1 MTETQLSFFDAPA
14 AREYQRKQRDVD
26 LDALLIQHLG
36 VDGAQK
42 WHDKQNKRKAK
53 LDVFMQG
60 YQRSPETQATID
72 RVFAK
77 TLASAKPFLAHEYA
91 LLGIERGATKRDIR
105 NAYRRMARKLHPDKG
120 GDEASMKALNAAYK
134 RLLASVK
141 E

>member
-1 MTETQLSFFDAPA
+1 MEEPQQLNLFDAGLA
-14 AREYQRKQRDVD
+14 QKQRREQDKAD
-26 LDALLIQHLG
+26 TIAFYQQRLG
-36 VDGAQK
+36 VRAFKK
-42 WHDKQNKRKAK
+42 WKAEYDEEIAFFERSRKPLRPDLKAYIDKVKAN
-53 LDVFMQG
+53 
-60 YQRSPETQATID
+60 
-72 RVFAK
+72 